1 MTQKERVI
9 AHVAEMIE
17 QMGVRSI
24 RMDDVASSLGM
35 SKRTLYEMF
44 GDKEELLYQSVLY
57 ISEQHA
63 RETLTK
69 VEGYTNSLEML
80 FMCSSA
86 MILNSGLPSDA
97 QRRLVMN
104 IKKFYPDIYEKLRI
118 YHTEMGLKLLQGAIE
133 QCSRE
138 GFIEPTVD
146 VELMTR
152 LFFSAMTSIEYD
164 NAMVIPPEVSREE
177 AYGALMV
184 NFFRGIATH
193 KGIDVI
199 DEYLARQPRPL
210 TIDERRAMK
219 QEDNEK

>member
-9 AHVAEMIE
+9 AHVAEMIK

-44 GDKEELLYQSVLY
+44 GDKDDLLFESIKF
-57 ISEQHA
+57 ISEQRP
-63 RETLTK
+63 REILSTIGPC
-69 VEGYTNSLEML
+69 ENSLEFLFKCSRAML
-80 FMCSSA
+80 EGGALPNIEKRMA
-86 MILNSGLPSDA
+86 LNL
-97 QRRLVMN
+97 
-104 IKKFYPDIYEKLRI
+104 KKFYPNIAEKVFH
-118 YHTEMGLKLLQGAIE
+118 YHSEVSINGLKGTLKQA
-133 QCSRE
+133 SDE
-138 GFIEPTVD
+138 GYIEPNID
-146 VELMTR
+146 IELMIR
-152 LFFSAMTSIEYD
+152 LFFSVVSSAVYENS
-164 NAMVIPPEVSREE
+164 MVIPPEVSREE
-177 AYGALMV
+177 AYGALVV

-193 KGIDVI
+193 KGLDVI

>member
-9 AHVAEMIE
+9 AHVAEMIK

-35 SKRTLYEMF
+35 SKLTLYEMF

-164 NAMVIPPEVSREE
+164 NAMVIPAEVTREE
-177 AYGALMV
+177 AYGALFV
-184 NFFRGIATH
+184 NFFRGISTQ
-193 KGIDVI
+193 KGVAEIDRI
-199 DEYLARQPRPL
+199 ISQYPRPL
-210 TIDERRAMK
+210 TLAERRAKK
-219 QEDNEK
+219 QKNDKE

>member
-9 AHVAEMIE
+9 AHVAEMIK

-164 NAMVIPPEVSREE
+164 NAMVIPAEVTREE

>member
-9 AHVAEMIE
+9 AHVAEMIK

-44 GDKEELLYQSVLY
+44 GDKDDLLFESIKL
-57 ISEQHA
+57 ISEQRP
-63 RETLTK
+63 REILSTIGPC
-69 VEGYTNSLEML
+69 ENSLELLFKCSRAML
-80 FMCSSA
+80 EGGVVSDIEKRMT
-86 MILNSGLPSDA
+86 LNL
-97 QRRLVMN
+97 
-104 IKKFYPDIYEKLRI
+104 KKFYPNIAEKVFH
-118 YHTEMGLKLLQGAIE
+118 YHSEVSINALKGTLKQA
-133 QCSRE
+133 SDE
-138 GFIEPTVD
+138 GYIEPNID
-146 VELMTR
+146 IELMIR
-152 LFFSAMTSIEYD
+152 LFFSVVSSAVYENS
-164 NAMVIPPEVSREE
+164 MVIPPEVSREE
-177 AYGALMV
+177 AYGALVV

-199 DEYLARQPRPL
+199 DEYLARQPRPM

>member
-9 AHVAEMIE
+9 AHVAEMIK

-44 GDKEELLYQSVLY
+44 GDKDDLLFESIKLIY
-57 ISEQHA
+57 EQRP
-63 RETLTK
+63 REILLAIGPC
-69 VEGYTNSLEML
+69 ENSLELLFKCSRAML
-80 FMCSSA
+80 DGGVVSDVEKRVA
-86 MILNSGLPSDA
+86 LNL
-97 QRRLVMN
+97 
-104 IKKFYPDIYEKLRI
+104 KKFYPNIAEKVFH
-118 YHTEMGLKLLQGAIE
+118 YHSELSINALKGTLKQA
-133 QCSRE
+133 SDE
-138 GFIEPTVD
+138 GYIEPNID
-146 VELMTR
+146 MELMIR
-152 LFFSAMTSIEYD
+152 LFLSVVSSAVYENS
-164 NAMVIPPEVSREE
+164 MVIPREVSREE
-177 AYGALMV
+177 VYEALVV

-219 QEDNEK
+219 EEDNEK

>member
-9 AHVAEMIE
+9 AHVAEMIK

-164 NAMVIPPEVSREE
+164 NAMVIPAEVTREE
-177 AYGALMV
+177 AYGALFV
-184 NFFRGIATH
+184 NFFRGISTQ
-193 KGIDVI
+193 KGVAEIDRI
-199 DEYLARQPRPL
+199 ISQYPRPL
-210 TIDERRAMK
+210 TLAERRAKK
-219 QEDNEK
+219 QKNDKE

>member
-9 AHVAEMIE
+9 AHVAEMIK

-63 RETLTK
+63 RETLIK

-104 IKKFYPDIYEKLRI
+104 IKKFYPDIY
-118 YHTEMGLKLLQGAIE
+118 
-133 QCSRE
+133 
-138 GFIEPTVD
+138 
-146 VELMTR
+146 
-152 LFFSAMTSIEYD
+152 
-164 NAMVIPPEVSREE
+164 
-177 AYGALMV
+177 
-184 NFFRGIATH
+184 
-193 KGIDVI
+193 
-199 DEYLARQPRPL
+199 
-210 TIDERRAMK
+210 
-219 QEDNEK
+219 